1 MLWSK
6 CPCRVRGIA
15 WGKSYISHDQWHGL
29 LEPVTTSHYDSLR
42 LTTALSPPWHSFR
55 QWSAASC
62 CEQSPCDS
70 RRQDNWTIEPKP
82 SQTRKISNKNQHM
95 TLCLVSS
102 SPFNQYGILNQFS
115 SCSGPHLAWL
125 FAIPLSLNAKRT
137 ETCRRCFEDLQ
148 VLRGL
153 QSPVSTCS
161 HRRIRHILWIF
172 NLCISFCRKYTSI
185 DLG

>member
-1 MLWSK
+1 MDCWNQS
-6 CPCRVRGIA
+6 R
-15 WGKSYISHDQWHGL
+15 
-29 LEPVTTSHYDSLR
+29 PVTTTRYDLQR
-42 LTTALSPPWHSFR
+42 
-55 QWSAASC
+55 
-62 CEQSPCDS
+62 PCPHLGIHFVNEVLLHVVNN
-70 RRQDNWTIEPKP
+70 RPAIQGVKTIEPSNPNHPKP
-82 SQTRKISNKNQHM
+82 ERYPTKTNTWHFAW
-95 TLCLVSS
+95 
-102 SPFNQYGILNQFS
+102 SPHRPSTNMESWTNSARVQ
-115 SCSGPHLAWL
+115 GPHLAWL